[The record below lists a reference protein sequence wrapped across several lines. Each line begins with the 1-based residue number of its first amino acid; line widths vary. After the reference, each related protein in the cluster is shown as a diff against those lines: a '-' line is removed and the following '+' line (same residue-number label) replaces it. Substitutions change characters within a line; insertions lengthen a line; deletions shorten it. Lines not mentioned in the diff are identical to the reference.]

1 MEYNKEDYYS
11 SSEEETNKPQPIEG
25 VEKKNKEINVKPV
38 KRKMTEAKLEQLK
51 RARETKARKRLELK
65 EKEKETIIPTAK
77 KEIVKKR
84 KPKLKPLKK
93 GNC

>member
-11 SSEEETNKPQPIEG
+11 SSEEETKPPVIEG
-25 VEKKNKEINVKPV
+25 VEKKNKEIAKPV

-77 KEIVKKR
+77 KESVKKN
-84 KPKLKPLKK
+84 KT
-93 GNC
+93 